1 MASRTEYCGRHAF
14 AGFHE
19 MTRHAALHQEPSHFR
34 MTRARSFIMTALRS
48 SDIPLS
54 AEDLLRNLPG
64 ECHKTALSTVY
75 RTLDTLA
82 ARGLVRRLTL
92 VDGDC
97 ALFEL
102 VAGPHRHYA
111 VCLGC
116 HAFIPLDDCPVD
128 KSVCAT
134 LSERGFD
141 VTDHT
146 LVLYG
151 YCRAC
156 GKDNPSGRSRR

>member
-1 MASRTEYCGRHAF
+1 MMRHTAF
-14 AGFHE
+14 H
-19 MTRHAALHQEPSHFR
+19 REPPRFR
-34 MTRARSFIMTALRS
+34 MTRARTSIMTALRS
-48 SDIPLS
+48 SAVPLS
-54 AEDLLRNLPG
+54 AEDLLRNLPN
-64 ECHKTALSTVY
+64 EHRKTALSTVY

-92 VDGDC
+92 VDGDR

-116 HAFIPLDDCPVD
+116 HTFVPLDDCPVD
-128 KSVCAT
+128 KSACAA
-134 LSERGFD
+134 LLERGFD

-156 GKDNPSGRSRR
+156 GKDGPSGRSHH